1 MPKKNKS
8 QVKMNNLTKGDL
20 HKIFWRNT
28 LGLQL
33 GWNYPRMQGLGYV
46 YTVMPALK
54 RLYKN
59 NKEKMKQA
67 LDLEMGFFN
76 TTPQM
81 SHLIVGADIALQDEL
96 GMNDE
101 NEKAIAGLKTGL
113 MGPFAGVGDTVFVA
127 IYNAIIY
134 SIAAYLCMSGQ
145 ALGLLIP
152 VIGCMVITWIRW
164 KFFNIGLSQGK
175 KLAFAFSDK
184 MNLLTEGASVLGL
197 TVVGGMIPA
206 LISYKIDLT
215 YKVGKVTMSVQG
227 MLDKIMPSLIPL
239 AIAMFS
245 YWILGKKHMN
255 STRLI
260 FVLILL
266 GMVLGNLQPICN
278 WIGTIF

>member
-1 MPKKNKS
+1 MPKKNI
-8 QVKMNNLTKGDL
+8 QVKMKNLTKGDL
-20 HKIFWRNT
+20 VNIFWRNT

-33 GWNYPRMQGLGYV
+33 GWNYPRMQGLGYA

-59 NKEKMKQA
+59 KKDKMKQA
-67 LDLEMGFFN
+67 LKLEMEFFN

-81 SHLIVGADIALQDEL
+81 SHLIVGADVALQDEL
-96 GMNDE
+96 GMDDN
-101 NEKAIAGLKTGL
+101 NEKAIAGLKTCL

-134 SIAAYLCMSGQ
+134 SITAYLALSGQ
-145 ALGLLIP
+145 PLGLLIP
-152 VIGCMVITWIRW
+152 VVGCLAITWIRW
-164 KFFNIGLSQGK
+164 KFFNIGLSQGQ

-184 MNLLTEGASVLGL
+184 MNMLTEGASVLGL

-206 LISYKIDLT
+206 LINYKVDLT
-215 YKVGKVTMSVQG
+215 YKVGKVTMSVQS
-227 MLDKIMPSLIPL
+227 MLDKIMPALLPL
-239 AIAMFS
+239 AIALFS

-260 FVLILL
+260 FVLIGL
-266 GMVLGNLQPICN
+266 GMILGNLQPICN
-278 WIGTIF
+278 WIGSIF